1 MFDRY
6 YHIKTFCD
14 ARKLDDLKENALEN
28 SYIRRLNFRGIGT
41 FTACVF
47 ITPLPGHK
55 QRDVWRHGFRFAT
68 LHVFSLT
75 SDFRTTQECVLRKPR
90 NRFTTACEFPCQ
102 NMDFR
107 PLIPCDTDF
116 YAIITVIK
124 SFQGYFLICI
134 TQCIHGPDWQDL
146 VLTRIPGQKGVRYVK
161 RYK

>member
-6 YHIKTFCD
+6 YRIKTFCD

-47 ITPLPGHK
+47 ITPIPGHK

-75 SDFRTTQECVLRKPR
+75 SDFRTAQECVLRKPR
-90 NRFTTACEFPCQ
+90 NRFTTARQFPCQ

-107 PLIPCDTDF
+107 PLIPSDTAF
-116 YAIITVIK
+116 YAIITYKILSGLFPCMYHAVHPW
-124 SFQGYFLICI
+124 
-134 TQCIHGPDWQDL
+134 TW
-146 VLTRIPGQKGVRYVK
+146 LTRSCFDKNTRSK
-161 RYK
+161 RRVIC